1 MRGPGAMAQGRTN
14 TIASTMLAQG
24 LATLGLREA
33 LAPPA
38 FGSGAFQ
45 GRKQFRSGRPLSVS
59 GRPLRPRAPPG
70 FLAQSLATISG
81 RPRFRSPESSA
92 ERWLC
97 FVHPPGIYVNPKRS
111 ECPQRVVNQLVVRV
125 WLPLGGRARL
135 ANMLSALE
143 SDPLVRIQSGT
154 RMESQWVGAMPAM
167 VRERVMRYRISNAR
181 APLGHHTV
189 HSPLPIVLPRQAPVP
204 MAAGCVY
211 ASPCSAKSNTVMPW
225 LALLLFLKPV
235 AATNHV
241 DGGRGNPNRA
251 RCDLQG

>member
-1 MRGPGAMAQGRTN
+1 MAQGRTN
-14 TIASTMLAQG
+14 TVASNMLALG
-24 LATLGLREA
+24 SGLREA

-38 FGSGAFQ
+38 FGNGAFQ

-59 GRPLRPRAPPG
+59 GRLLRPRAPPG
-70 FLAQSLATISG
+70 FLAQSPATISG
-81 RPRFRSPESSA
+81 RPRFRNPESSA

-97 FVHPPGIYVNPKRS
+97 FVHPPGIYVIPKRS
-111 ECPQRVVNQLVVRV
+111 EYLQRVAHQLVVRM

-154 RMESQWVGAMPAM
+154 RMESQWVGARPAM
-167 VRERVMRYRISNAR
+167 VREKVMRYRISNAR
-181 APLGHHTV
+181 APLGHPTV

-204 MAAGCVY
+204 MAAGCVD
-211 ASPCSAKSNTVMPW
+211 ASPCSVASNKVLPW
-225 LALLLFLKPV
+225 LALVLFLNPV
-235 AATNHV
+235 ATTIHI

-251 RCDLQG
+251 RCDLQR